1 MQSEQDLSERAEM
14 KRNSGKRVLLL
25 LENSYYP
32 RDARVRREAE
42 SLVDAGYEVT
52 VICPALLGQAKREVL
67 NGARIWR
74 YTPAP
79 EARGLSGYL
88 LEYAYALVATFV
100 LSMRLWLRH
109 GFDVLHA
116 ANPPD
121 LFVLIAALYKPFGKR
136 FIYDQHDLAPEMY
149 QARFGAKSK
158 PLVKTVL
165 LLFERLSYLLA
176 DHVIVTNESYREI
189 AMSRGKLPQ
198 ARISIVRNG
207 PDEKQLAY
215 KSIPEP
221 KLCQRGMTGIVYLGL
236 MGVQDGVEHLI
247 RALYDLR
254 NDLCREDFWCLLL
267 GCGEEQ
273 LQLEAMVRK
282 LHLENHVKFSGF
294 LADPDYVPFLLA
306 ADICV
311 DPDPSSEY
319 NDRSTMVK
327 VMDYMTFG
335 KPVVAFD
342 LPETRFSAGD
352 AAIYV
357 KPNDDLEFAKALAW
371 LMDQPDE
378 RARMGRAG
386 RRRIE
391 SELAWSYSARLML
404 SAYAGLSSHAHPDPR
419 PRVAS
424 AGQDR

>member
-1 MQSEQDLSERAEM
+1 MTEHAG
-14 KRNSGKRVLLL
+14 NRVLLL

-42 SLVDAGYEVT
+42 SLAEAGYEVT
-52 VICPALLGQAKREVL
+52 VICPALRAQPKREML
-67 NGARIWR
+67 NEVRVWR

-79 EARGLSGYL
+79 EARGLLGYA
-88 LEYAYALVATFV
+88 LEYSYALAATLV
-100 LSMRLWLRH
+100 LSLRLALRH

-121 LFVLIAALYKPFGKR
+121 LFVLIAAVYKPFGKR

-149 QARFGAKSK
+149 RARFAGRSR
-158 PLVKTVL
+158 PLVRTVL
-165 LLFERLSYLLA
+165 LGFERLSYLFA
-176 DHVIVTNESYREI
+176 DHVIVTNESYRAI
-189 AMSRGKLPQ
+189 AMSRGRVP
-198 ARISIVRNG
+198 AERISIVRNG

-215 KSIPEP
+215 KAAPAPGLSRP
-221 KLCQRGMTGIVYLGL
+221 GMTGIAYLGL
-236 MGVQDGVEHLI
+236 MGVQDGVKHLI
-247 RALYDLR
+247 QALHHLRRDLG
-254 NDLCREDFWCLLL
+254 REDFWCLLL

-273 LQLEAMVRK
+273 GHLEDMVRQLE
-282 LHLENHVKFSGF
+282 LSSHVKFAGF
-294 LADPDYVPFLLA
+294 IADPDYIPFVLA

-327 VMDYMTFG
+327 IMDYMTFG

-342 LPETRFSAGD
+342 LPENRFSAGN

-357 KPNDDLEFAKALAW
+357 KPNDDLEFAKALAR

-378 RARMGRAG
+378 RLRMGIAG
-386 RRRIE
+386 RRRIDA
-391 SELAWSYSARLML
+391 ELAWCYSARSML
-404 SAYAGLSSHAHPDPR
+404 SAYAAVATHPERTAP
-419 PRVAS
+419 PCA
-424 AGQDR
+424 APAEQDRC

>member
-1 MQSEQDLSERAEM
+1 M
-14 KRNSGKRVLLL
+14 KEHAGNRVLLL

-42 SLVDAGYEVT
+42 SLAEAGYEVT
-52 VICPALLGQAKREVL
+52 VICPALRAQPKREML
-67 NGARIWR
+67 NGVRVWR

-79 EARGLSGYL
+79 EARGLLGYG
-88 LEYAYALVATFV
+88 LEYGYALAATLV
-100 LSMRLWLRH
+100 LSIRLALRH

-149 QARFGAKSK
+149 RARFAGRSR
-158 PLVKTVL
+158 PLVRAIL
-165 LLFERLSYLLA
+165 LRFERLSYLFA
-176 DHVIVTNESYREI
+176 DHVIVTNESYRAI
-189 AMSRGKLPQ
+189 AMSRGRVS
-198 ARISIVRNG
+198 AERISIVRNG

-215 KSIPEP
+215 KAEP
-221 KLCQRGMTGIVYLGL
+221 ASELYRPGKTGIAYLGL
-236 MGVQDGVEHLI
+236 MGVQDGVKHLI
-247 RALYDLR
+247 QALHHLRRDLGR
-254 NDLCREDFWCLLL
+254 DDFWCLLL

-273 LQLEAMVRK
+273 GHLEEMVRQ
-282 LHLENHVKFSGF
+282 LDLGNHVKFAGF
-294 LADPDYVPFLLA
+294 IPDPDYIPFVLA

-327 VMDYMTFG
+327 IMDYMTFG
-335 KPVVAFD
+335 KPLVAFD
-342 LPETRFSAGD
+342 LPENHSSAGD
-352 AAIYV
+352 AALYV
-357 KPNDDLEFAKALAW
+357 KPNDDLEFAKALAR

-378 RARMGRAG
+378 RLRMGIAG

-391 SELAWSYSARLML
+391 AELAWRYSARSML
-404 SAYAGLSSHAHPDPR
+404 SAYAAVATH
-419 PRVAS
+419 RVRS
-424 AGQDR
+424 APQCAAPAEEDRC